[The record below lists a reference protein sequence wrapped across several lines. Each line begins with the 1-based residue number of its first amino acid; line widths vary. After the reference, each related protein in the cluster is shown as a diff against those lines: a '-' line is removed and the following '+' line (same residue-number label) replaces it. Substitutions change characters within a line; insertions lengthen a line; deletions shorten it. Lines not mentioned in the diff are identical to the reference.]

1 MGNRKYS
8 NKGKNAA
15 YNAVPPKKDN
25 STLIA
30 TLIGIG
36 LVLIIVVSLL
46 VAFGANN
53 NGEDATTDAA
63 TTTQAESTTEMET
76 VVDMEEIK
84 DEIDSMKAED
94 FVETDKTT
102 EYVKISFEGYGDV
115 IVRLRADA
123 APKTVA
129 NFQKLVG
136 QKFYDG
142 LIMHR
147 IIKDF
152 MIQGG
157 NAALMG
163 GKDTDS
169 ILGEFAANGI
179 ANNISHVPG
188 VISMARSD
196 AYNSASSQFFIV
208 SGPNALH
215 LDGYYAGFG
224 YVVAGLDIIT
234 EIHAVET
241 NNTNKPLRDVVIT
254 KACFVDKK

>member
-15 YNAVPPKKDN
+15 YHAVPPKKDN

-30 TLIGIG
+30 ALVGIG
-36 LVLIIVVSLL
+36 LALIIVVSLL
-46 VAFGANN
+46 IAFGANN
-53 NGEDATTDAA
+53 KGDKNANGATTA
-63 TTTQAESTTEMET
+63 TQAEVTTEMET

-115 IVRLRADA
+115 IIHLRADA
-123 APKTVA
+123 APRTVA

-147 IIKDF
+147 IINGF

-163 GKDTDS
+163 GESPDS
-169 ILGEFAANGI
+169 IIGEFPANGI

-196 AYNSASSQFFIV
+196 IYNSASGQFFIV

-224 YVVAGLDIIT
+224 YVVAGLDVVTAIQK
-234 EIHAVET
+234 VET
-241 NNTNKPLRDVVIT
+241 NSTNRPLQDVVIT